1 VAADTEL
8 PDAALIVLRDRTN
21 SDSQQVLVTAIDD
34 LVAAGVWIA
43 RHDRRGLR
51 RRRVD
56 VLSPAA
62 GEAPALPEPL
72 RYVDGVLRRVALAVD
87 RPFTLRE
94 AARRMVL
101 RGRHAPAESVRRTIE
116 ELVDRGLLQRAPD
129 LGLAPSG
136 AQLLAASRPPVAL
149 RPTARDARARRDA
162 IRALSPLGAA
172 FVTAWA
178 ATPTGRGGF
187 AFGAVGSGYD
197 AGGHASDGGGSFM
210 GVGGGGDCGGGDGGG
225 GGGDGGSC

>member
-1 VAADTEL
+1 VADDTQL
-8 PDAALIVLRDRTN
+8 PNAALLVLRDRTN
-21 SDSQQVLVTAIDD
+21 SDPQQVLVTAIDD
-34 LVAAGVWIA
+34 LVATGVWIA
-43 RHDRRGLR
+43 RDERRGLR

-62 GEAPALPEPL
+62 DEAPVLPEPL
-72 RYVDGVLRRVALAVD
+72 RYVDGVLRRVAVALG
-87 RPFTLRE
+87 RPFSLQE
-94 AARRMVL
+94 AARRMAL
-101 RGRHAPAESVRRTIE
+101 RGRRAPGEAVRRTIE
-116 ELVDRGLLQRAPD
+116 ELVERGLLERTPD
-129 LGLAPSG
+129 LRLAPAG
-136 AQLLAASRPPVAL
+136 AALLAASRPPVAL

-197 AGGHASDGGGSFM
+197 AGGQASDGGASFIGLGS
-210 GVGGGGDCGGGDGGG
+210 GGGDCGGGSD